1 MNRLLSPRRL
11 DAPEPEP
18 KTDRVSWPA
27 ARPLLLVT
35 MAALGCGNVLGVTTV
50 VDQTPLGVPNQPKP
64 NVLFILDD
72 SSSMN
77 WEFMPDDIDQ
87 NGDRIPDNTW
97 GQYSAQCNG
106 LAYDPEVTYSPPVGA
121 DGKSFDPI
129 VSYPM
134 APRDGFSSTSV
145 KDDIS
150 SRFFTVYSGTESRMN
165 WKYFTW
171 GAVNNTTGFYK
182 ECTTTI
188 AASATTLTDPL
199 TSKVLF
205 TKVNVSSLTGAQ
217 QANYANWY
225 AFYRTRLLMMRTGS
239 GQAMAKLGDG
249 YRVGFTTIHYGA
261 SGSPNTSLFLDVD
274 DFAGT
279 TSTTQR
285 GKFFDMLYNQVTVPT
300 EGSYTPL
307 RTILSAAGR
316 YYGKKLSGRSDPMK
330 YSCQRNYSLLATDG
344 YWNSDTSV
352 VKLDGSAIGDEDA
365 GEKAPWNGKGATGSL
380 ADVAQYYYATDLRT
394 EAGMDG
400 VQNMGL
406 FTLGLGLN
414 GTLTSSDWPALLAGS
429 KSWPIPSVLTGAST
443 WGDATH
449 IDDLWHAAINGRGQ
463 YFNATNAASLVS
475 AIGSA
480 FKSIDAKQSTGAAA
494 ASSNQTPVSGD
505 DWLLLPSYKSI
516 EWTGDLRAFHFTND
530 GKTVTA
536 PDTTTATPDW
546 SAAKKLSAMAP
557 SARKIWFNAKGKL
570 DTFDV
575 TKLTEV
581 SMVSH
586 FNVDCSG
593 TAPKLSQCADGSLST
608 TVRSS
613 ASAES
618 LIGYLT
624 GSNAN
629 EKTSSTDTSKVFR
642 KRESLLGDMVNAAP
656 VFLGKPPFSYVDAGY
671 ASYVSANASRTKV
684 AFVAANDGMLH
695 AFKVDTDAN
704 GGGTE
709 LWAFV
714 PTAVMPNLYRLADAE
729 YGSKHRYFIDATPVV
744 ADVYGAAKGEGTTK
758 TWRSILIG
766 GQGAGGRS
774 YFALD
779 VTKPTDPK
787 LLWEYGSTTA
797 FSGSYA
803 GFVTQDN
810 LGLTYASPIVTK
822 RPSDGRWV
830 AVFPSGL
837 NNVSPG
843 DGKARL
849 FVVDAL
855 TGEELLTSA
864 ELDKLATTPTDT
876 TRSGDIMRIEGW
888 VDSETNNTARRF
900 YGGDMQGNLWR
911 FDPFDLTLPAGK
923 EVVRVGQ
930 ATDPSGNPQSIT
942 TRPLLSEISV
952 GAAGSKTALISFGT
966 GRFLAN
972 SPDFGDTSIQ
982 TIYTVKD
989 ALEATGIGKLR
1000 DKDEGNLVEKKMGS
1014 DRVTSDSTTVDWTT
1028 RNGWYVD
1035 LNADGNS
1042 GERIVIDGLPLP
1054 NGVIAFA
1061 SSLPTSTMCTAG
1073 GKSWLYQFSLR
1084 NGRVLD
1090 KAQEFPDGLLAAI
1103 GTVFVTESGTKTE
1116 LYALES
1122 SGKVRTFDPSAGEPG
1137 PSGNARRTSWRELV
1151 D

>member
-1 MNRLLSPRRL
+1 L
-11 DAPEPEP
+11 
-18 KTDRVSWPA
+18 A
-27 ARPLLLVT
+27 A
-35 MAALGCGNVLGVTTV
+35 AAVLGCGSALSVTTA

-64 NVLFILDD
+64 NVLFLLDD

-87 NGDRIPDNTW
+87 NGDRVPDNTW

-106 LAYDPEVTYSPPVGA
+106 LAFIPGKTYSPPVRA
-121 DGKSFDPI
+121 DGTPFPDST
-129 VSYPM
+129 YPN
-134 APRDGFSSTSV
+134 APRDGFSSSSA

-150 SRFFTVYSGTESRMN
+150 SRFFTVYSGTQPQMG
-165 WKYFTW
+165 WKYFSW
-171 GAVNNTTGFYK
+171 GTVDNTTQFYK
-182 ECTTTI
+182 ECTTPI
-188 AASATTLTDPL
+188 AAGATSLLDTASNSNPKPEIFR
-199 TSKVLF
+199 KVL
-205 TKVNVSSLTGAQ
+205 VSSLTPAE
-217 QANYANWY
+217 QASYANWY
-225 AFYRTRLLMMRTGS
+225 TYYRTRILMMRTGA

-249 YRVGFTTIHYGA
+249 YRVGFTTIHYGD
-261 SGSPNTSLFLDVD
+261 SGSPNKSLFLDVD
-274 DFAGT
+274 DFTG
-279 TSTTQR
+279 STAATQR
-285 GKFFDMLYNQVTVPT
+285 GKFFDMLYNQVVVPN
-300 EGSYTPL
+300 EGAYTPL
-307 RTILSAAGR
+307 RTILSTAGR
-316 YYGKKLSGRSDPMK
+316 YYGNKLTGRNDPMK
-330 YSCQRNYSLLATDG
+330 YSCQKNYSLLATDG

-352 VKLDGSAIGDEDA
+352 VKIDGTAIGDEDA
-365 GEKAPWNGKGATGSL
+365 AAAFPYRGKGAVASL
-380 ADVAQYYYATDLRT
+380 ADVAWHYYTTDLRT
-394 EAGMDG
+394 ESTMGG
-400 VQNMGL
+400 TQNMGL

-414 GTLTSSDWPALLAGS
+414 GTLADSDWSALVNGS
-429 KSWPIPSVLTGAST
+429 KAWPVPNGTTGAST

-449 IDDLWHAAINGRGQ
+449 IDDLWHAAVNGGGQ

-475 AIGSA
+475 AISSA

-494 ASSNQTPVSGD
+494 ASSSQTPVTGD

-516 EWTGDLRAFHFTND
+516 EWTGDLKAFHFTND

-536 PDTTTATPDW
+536 PDTTTTTPDW

-557 SARKIWFNAKGKL
+557 SARKIFFNAKGSL
-570 DTFDV
+570 LPFDA
-575 TKLTEV
+575 TNLTNV
-581 SMVSH
+581 GLASL

-593 TAPKLSQCADGSLST
+593 TVPLLSQCADGSLT
-608 TVRSS
+608 S
-613 ASAES
+613 AVKGTATAAS

-629 EKTSSTDTSKVFR
+629 EKTSSTDVTKVFR

-656 VFLGKPPFSYVDAGY
+656 VFVGKPPFSYVDAGY

-684 AFVAANDGMLH
+684 VYVAANDGMLH

-704 GGGTE
+704 GGGSE

-714 PTAVMPNLYRLADAE
+714 PTAVMPNLYQLADSD
-729 YGSKHRYFIDATPVV
+729 YGSKHRFFIDATPVL
-744 ADVYGAAKGEGTTK
+744 ADVYGAAKGEASK

-779 VTKPTDPK
+779 VTTPTAPK
-787 LLWEYGSTTA
+787 LLWEFGSTSA

-803 GFVTQDN
+803 GFVRQDN
-810 LGLTYASPIVTK
+810 LGLTYSSPIVTK

-849 FVVDAL
+849 FVIDAL
-855 TGEELLTSA
+855 TGEELLTTE
-864 ELDKLATTPTDT
+864 ELDKLATTPSDT
-876 TRSGDIMRIEGW
+876 TRSGDIMRVEGW
-888 VDSETNNTARRF
+888 VDSETDNTARRF
-900 YGGDMQGNLWR
+900 YAGDMQGNLWR
-911 FDPFDLTLPAGK
+911 FDPFDLSLPAGK
-923 EVVRVGQ
+923 EVVRIGQ
-930 ATDPSGNPQSIT
+930 ATDPSGNPQPIT
-942 TRPLLSEISV
+942 TKPLLSEITV
-952 GAAGSKTALISFGT
+952 GAAATKTALISFGT

-972 SPDFGDTSIQ
+972 SPDFSDTSVQ

-989 ALEATGIGKLR
+989 TLQATGIGKLR
-1000 DKDEGNLVEKKMGS
+1000 AKDEGNLVEKKMGS
-1014 DRVTSDSTTVDWTT
+1014 DHVTVNTATVDWTT

-1035 LNADGNS
+1035 LNAESNS
-1042 GERIVIDGLPLP
+1042 GERVVIDGLPLP

-1061 SSLPTSTMCTAG
+1061 SAIPTSTMCTAG

-1084 NGRVLD
+1084 NGTVLD
-1090 KAQEFPDGLLAAI
+1090 KAMAFPDGLLAAI
-1103 GTVFVTESGTKTE
+1103 GTVFVTESGSKTE

-1122 SGKVRTFDPSAGEPG
+1122 SGKVKTFDPSAGEPG

>member
-1 MNRLLSPRRL
+1 MNRPLSP
-11 DAPEPEP
+11 P
-18 KTDRVSWPA
+18 RVLA
-27 ARPLLLVT
+27 TLAI
-35 MAALGCGNVLGVTTV
+35 LGCGSVLGVTTA

-77 WEFMPDDIDQ
+77 WEFMPDDVDQ
-87 NGDRIPDNTW
+87 NGDRVPDASW
-97 GQYSAQCNG
+97 GQYSSQCNG
-106 LAYDPEVTYSPPVGA
+106 LAYDPTFTYTP
-121 DGKSFDPI
+121 
-129 VSYPM
+129 PM
-134 APRDGFSSTSV
+134 AASGTAYADITTYPKAPTNGFATTLIL
-145 KDDIS
+145 DDIS
-150 SRFFTVYSGTESRMN
+150 ARFFTVYTGSQTRMN
-165 WKYFTW
+165 WKYGTW
-171 GAVNNTTGFYK
+171 GAVDNTTTFYK
-182 ECTTTI
+182 ECTT
-188 AASATTLTDPL
+188 AL
-199 TSKVLF
+199 TSTAPF
-205 TKVNVSSLTGAQ
+205 TRVNVADLTTAQ
-217 QANYANWY
+217 RINYANWY
-225 AFYRTRLLMMRTGS
+225 AYYRTRIMMMRTGS
-239 GQAMAKLGDG
+239 GQAMAKLGDA
-249 YRVGFTTIHYGA
+249 YRVGFTTIHYGDKD
-261 SGSPNTSLFLDVD
+261 SPNKSLFLEMAN
-274 DFAGT
+274 FTGT
-279 TSTTQR
+279 TVDSQR
-285 GKFFDMLYNQVTVPT
+285 GKFFDLLYNKVVVPA
-300 EGSYTPL
+300 EGAYTPL

-316 YYGKKLSGRSDPMK
+316 YYGNKLTGLADPLDNK
-330 YSCQRNYSLLATDG
+330 EPGSTTPLRYSCQRNYTLLATDG

-352 VKLDGSAIGDEDA
+352 VKLDGTAIGDEDA
-365 GEKAPWNGKGATGSL
+365 SDSFPYNGKGAVGSL
-380 ADVAQYYYATDLRT
+380 ADVAEYYYKTDLRT
-394 EAGMDG
+394 ETGMDG

-414 GTLTSSDWPALLAGS
+414 GTLTASDWPALLAGT
-429 KSWPIPSVLTGAST
+429 KSWPVPSVLTGAST

-449 IDDLWHAAINGRGQ
+449 IDDLWHAAVNGRGQ
-463 YFNATNAASLVS
+463 YFNATNAASLIS
-475 AIGSA
+475 AISSA

-516 EWTGDLRAFHFTND
+516 EWTGDLKAFHFTND

-546 SAAKKLSAMAP
+546 SAAKKLSALA
-557 SARKIWFNAKGKL
+557 AAGTRTIKFNAKGKL

-575 TKLTEV
+575 TNLTAA

-593 TAPKLSQCADGSLST
+593 TAPKLSQCTDGSLLST
-608 TVRSS
+608 VKGT
-613 ASAES
+613 ATAAS

-629 EKTSSTDTSKVFR
+629 EKTSSTDTTKVFR

-671 ASYVSANASRTKV
+671 ASYVSTNANRTKV

-714 PTAVMPNLYRLADAE
+714 PTAVMPDLYRLADSD

-744 ADVYGAAKGEGTTK
+744 ADVYGAAKGEATK

-779 VTKPTDPK
+779 VTNPAAPK

-855 TGEELLTSA
+855 TGEELLTST
-864 ELDKLATTPTDT
+864 ELDKLATTPGDT

-900 YGGDMQGNLWR
+900 YGGDLQGNLWR
-911 FDPFDLTLPAGK
+911 FDPFDTTLPAGK
-923 EVVRVGQ
+923 EVVQVGQ
-930 ATDPSGNPQSIT
+930 ATDPSGNPQPIT

-952 GAAGSKTALISFGT
+952 GAAGTKTALISFGT

-972 SPDFGDTSIQ
+972 SPDFSDTGIQ

-989 ALEATGIGKLR
+989 ALQATGIGKLR
-1000 DKDEGNLVEKKMGS
+1000 VKDEGNLVEKKMGS
-1014 DRVTSDSTTVDWTT
+1014 DRVTLDTTTVDWTT

-1035 LNADGNS
+1035 LNADSNS

-1061 SSLPTSTMCTAG
+1061 SSIPTSTMCTAG

-1084 NGRVLD
+1084 NGKVLD
-1090 KAQEFPDGLLAAI
+1090 RTEFPDGLLSAI
-1103 GTVFVTESGTKTE
+1103 GTVFVDESGTKTE

-1122 SGKVRTFDPSAGEPG
+1122 SGKVKTYDPSKGEPG
-1137 PSGNARRTSWRELV
+1137 PSGSARRTSWRELV

>member
-1 MNRLLSPRRL
+1 MNRPLSPHRL
-11 DAPEPEP
+11 APPES
-18 KTDRVSWPA
+18 RAAAAAWPSP
-27 ARPLLLVT
+27 RPLLLAA
-35 MAALGCGNVLGVTTV
+35 MAAFGCGNVLGVTTA

-97 GQYSAQCNG
+97 GQYSAHCNG
-106 LAYDPEVTYSPPVGA
+106 LAFDRDVTYKLPVRA
-121 DGKSFDPI
+121 DGSEY
-129 VSYPM
+129 SASTYPS
-134 APRDGFSSTSV
+134 APRDGFSSSSA

-150 SRFFTVYSGTESRMN
+150 SRFFTVYSGTQSRMN
-165 WKYFTW
+165 WKYFSW
-171 GAVNNTTGFYK
+171 GTVDNTTPFYK

-188 AASATTLTDPL
+188 SSGATTLTDSA
-199 TSKVLF
+199 TSKVIF
-205 TKVNVSSLTGAQ
+205 TKIAVSSLTPAEQ
-217 QANYANWY
+217 VNYANWY
-225 AFYRTRLLMMRTGS
+225 TYYRTRILMMRTGS

-249 YRVGFTTIHYGA
+249 YRVGFTSIHYGD
-261 SGSPNTSLFLDVD
+261 SGSPNKSLFLDAD
-274 DFAGT
+274 DFTGST
-279 TSTTQR
+279 ITTQR
-285 GKFFDMLYNQVTVPT
+285 GKFFDMLYNQVVVPA
-300 EGSYTPL
+300 EGAYTPL
-307 RTILSAAGR
+307 RTIVSTAGR
-316 YYGKKLSGRSDPMK
+316 YYGNKLTGRTDPMK
-330 YSCQRNYSLLATDG
+330 YSCQKNYSLLATDG

-352 VKLDGSAIGDEDA
+352 VKVDGTAIGDEDA
-365 GEKAPWNGKGATGSL
+365 AAAFPYRGKGAVASL
-380 ADVAQYYYATDLRT
+380 ADVAWHYYTTDLRT
-394 EAGMDG
+394 ESTMAG

-414 GTLTSSDWPALLAGS
+414 GTLTSDDWPALVSGS
-429 KSWPIPSVLTGAST
+429 KPWPIPNGTTGAST

-449 IDDLWHAAINGRGQ
+449 IDDLWHAAVNGGGQ

-475 AIGSA
+475 AIASA
-480 FKSIDAKQSTGAAA
+480 FKSIDSKQSTGAAA

-505 DWLLLPSYKSI
+505 DWLLLPSYKSVA
-516 EWTGDLRAFHFTND
+516 WTGDLKAFHFTND

-557 SARKIWFNAKGKL
+557 SARKIYFNAKGSL
-570 DTFDV
+570 LPFDA
-575 TKLTEV
+575 TNLTNLGLA
-581 SMVSH
+581 SH

-593 TAPKLSQCADGSLST
+593 ASPLLTQCADGSLT
-608 TVRSS
+608 PTVKGT
-613 ASAES
+613 ATAAS

-624 GSNAN
+624 GSNVN
-629 EKTSSTDTSKVFR
+629 EKTASTDISKVFR

-671 ASYVSANASRTKV
+671 ASYVSTNASRTKV
-684 AFVAANDGMLH
+684 VFVAANDGMLH

-714 PTAVMPNLYRLADAE
+714 PTAVMPNLYQLADSE
-729 YGSKHRYFIDATPVV
+729 YGSKHRYFLDATPVV
-744 ADVYGAAKGEGTTK
+744 ADVYGAANDSDPK

-779 VTKPTDPK
+779 VTNPTAPK
-787 LLWEYGSTTA
+787 LLWEFGSTSAT
-797 FSGSYA
+797 SA
-803 GFVTQDN
+803 GFVKQDN
-810 LGLTYASPIVTK
+810 LGLTYASPIITK
-822 RPSDGRWV
+822 QPSDGRWV

-843 DGKARL
+843 DGNAHL
-849 FVVDAL
+849 FVLDAL
-855 TGEELLTSA
+855 TGELLN
-864 ELDKLATTPTDT
+864 DIKTTPTDT
-876 TRSGDIMRIEGW
+876 TRSNDVMRIEGW

-900 YGGDMQGNLWR
+900 YGGDLQGNLWR
-911 FDPFDLTLPAGK
+911 FDPFDLTLPSGK

-972 SPDFGDTSIQ
+972 SPDFSDTSVQ

-1000 DKDEGNLVEKKMGS
+1000 AKDEGNLVEKKMGS
-1014 DRVTSDSTTVDWTT
+1014 DHVTVDSTTIDWTT

-1035 LNADGNS
+1035 LNAESNS
-1042 GERIVIDGLPLP
+1042 GERVVIDGLPLP

-1061 SSLPTSTMCTAG
+1061 SAIPTSTMCTAG

-1084 NGRVLD
+1084 NGSVLD
-1090 KAQEFPDGLLAAI
+1090 KAMEFPDGLLAAI
-1103 GTVFVTESGTKTE
+1103 GTVFVTESGSKTE

-1122 SGKVRTFDPSAGEPG
+1122 SGKVKTFDPSAGEPG

>member
-1 MNRLLSPRRL
+1 MNRPLSPPRL
-11 DAPEPEP
+11 LA
-18 KTDRVSWPA
+18 TLA
-27 ARPLLLVT
+27 I
-35 MAALGCGNVLGVTTV
+35 LGCGSVLGVTTA
-50 VDQTPLGVPNQPKP
+50 VDQIPLGVPNQPKP
-64 NVLFILDD
+64 NVLFILDE

-87 NGDRIPDNTW
+87 NGDRVPDNTW

-106 LAYDPEVTYSPPVGA
+106 LAYDPKVDYKAPVGA
-121 DGKSFDPI
+121 DGKSFGNI
-129 VSYPM
+129 TTYPNV
-134 APRDGFSSTSV
+134 PRDGFLASSV

-150 SRFFTVYSGTESRMN
+150 ARFYTDYSGGESRMD
-165 WKYFTW
+165 WKYFPW
-171 GAVNNTTGFYK
+171 GTVNNTTGFYK

-188 AASATTLTDPL
+188 AGAAATLTDS
-199 TSKVLF
+199 TTGKIIF
-205 TKVNVSSLTGAQ
+205 TKVNVKDLTATQ

-225 AFYRTRLLMMRTGS
+225 AYYRTRIMMMRTGS
-239 GQAMAKLGDG
+239 GQAMAKLGDA
-249 YRVGFTTIHYGA
+249 YRVGFTTIHYGDSA
-261 SGSPNTSLFLDVD
+261 SPNKSLFLDID
-274 DFAGT
+274 DFSGT

-285 GKFFDMLYNQVTVPT
+285 GKFFDMLYNQVVVPT
-300 EGSYTPL
+300 EGAYTPL
-307 RTILSAAGR
+307 RTILSTAGR
-316 YYGKKLSGRSDPMK
+316 YFGNKVSGRSDPMK
-330 YSCQRNYSLLATDG
+330 YSCQRNYTLLATDG

-352 VKLDGSAIGDEDA
+352 VKLDGTAIGDEDA
-365 GEKAPWNGKGATGSL
+365 SDSFPYNGKGAVGSL
-380 ADVAQYYYATDLRT
+380 ADVAEYYYTTDLRS
-394 EAGMDG
+394 EKGMDG

-414 GTLTSSDWPALLAGS
+414 GTLTSGDWPALLAGT
-429 KSWPIPSVLTGAST
+429 KSWPVPNGTTGAST

-449 IDDLWHAAINGRGQ
+449 IDDLWHAAVNGRGQ
-463 YFNATNAASLVS
+463 YFNATNAASLIS
-475 AIGSA
+475 AISSA

-546 SAAKKLSAMAP
+546 SAAKKLSAMAA
-557 SARKIWFNAKGKL
+557 SARKIYFNAKGSL
-570 DTFDV
+570 LPFDA
-575 TKLTEV
+575 TNLATAGLA
-581 SMVSH
+581 SH
-586 FNVDCSG
+586 FNVDCGG
-593 TAPKLSQCADGSLST
+593 TAPLLSQCADGSLTST
-608 TVRSS
+608 VKGT
-613 ASAES
+613 ATATS

-624 GSNAN
+624 GSSAN
-629 EKTSSTDTSKVFR
+629 EKTSATDVSKVFR

-671 ASYVSANASRTKV
+671 ASYVSSNASRTKV

-714 PTAVMPNLYRLADAE
+714 PTAVMPELYRLADSD

-744 ADVYGAAKGEGTTK
+744 ADVYGAAKGEATK

-779 VTKPTDPK
+779 VTNPAAPK
-787 LLWEYGSTTA
+787 LLWEYGSTSA

-855 TGEELLTSA
+855 TGEELLTST
-864 ELDKLATTPTDT
+864 ELDKLATTPGDT

-900 YGGDMQGNLWR
+900 YGGDLQGNLWR
-911 FDPFDLTLPAGK
+911 FDPFDTTLPAGK
-923 EVVRVGQ
+923 EVVQVGQ
-930 ATDPSGNPQSIT
+930 ATDPSGNPQPIT

-952 GAAGSKTALISFGT
+952 GAAGTKTALISFGT

-972 SPDFGDTSIQ
+972 SPDFSDTGVQ

-989 ALEATGIGKLR
+989 ALQATGIGKLR
-1000 DKDEGNLVEKKMGS
+1000 VKDEGNLVEKKMGS
-1014 DRVTSDSTTVDWTT
+1014 DRVTLDTTTVDWTT

-1035 LNADGNS
+1035 LNAESNS

-1061 SSLPTSTMCTAG
+1061 SSIPTSTMCTAG

-1084 NGRVLD
+1084 NGKVLD
-1090 KAQEFPDGLLAAI
+1090 RTEFPDGLLSAI
-1103 GTVFVTESGTKTE
+1103 GTVFVDESGTKTE

-1122 SGKVRTFDPSAGEPG
+1122 SGKVKTYDPSKGEPG
-1137 PSGNARRTSWRELV
+1137 PSGSARRTSWRELV